1 MSKLSSGEKIFS
13 ILNNIFLVGLCLV
26 FLIPFL
32 SVIMTSFVGAAEYAR
47 RGAFI
52 LIPEEFDFTAYRL
65 FFRRSSIVINA
76 YQITLFRVF
85 VGTSLNLLFTATL
98 AYVLSKRNLPGR
110 IPLTIFV
117 FITMIFS
124 GGLIPNFMLMDILG
138 LLDNIWVL
146 ILPGLINPFYLLIMR
161 NFFMGIPAELEEA
174 AIIDGA
180 SPPIILLRIILPL
193 SMPAIATIG
202 LFYAVWH
209 WNAWFDAAIYLSDLQ
224 KMPVQVILRGILDAA
239 QSASSTGDVLSV
251 MLEVDEMP
259 PGQSLKAAMIM
270 VTTLPILIVYPFI
283 QQYFVKGALIGGI
296 KG

>member
-1 MSKLSSGEKIFS
+1 MSKLSPGEKLFS
-13 ILNNIFLVGLCLV
+13 ILNNVFLFGLCLI

-32 SVIMTSFVGAAEYAR
+32 SVIMTSFVGPAEYAR

-65 FFRRSSIVINA
+65 FLNRSSIVINA
-76 YQITLFRVF
+76 YQITLFRVV

-110 IPLTIFV
+110 VPLTIFV

-124 GGLIPNFMLMDILG
+124 GGLIPNFLLMDTLG
-138 LLDNIWVL
+138 LLDNVWVL

-180 SPPIILLRIILPL
+180 TPPLILWKIILPL

-209 WNAWFDAAIYLSDLQ
+209 WNAWFDATIYLTDLQ

-270 VTTLPILIVYPFI
+270 VTTLPILVVYPFI
-283 QQYFVKGALIGGI
+283 QKYFVKGALIGGI